1 VSDVSVAQTVTAP
14 HRPQA
19 IPRVLSIAGTDPTGG
34 AGIQADLKSIG
45 ALGGYGMAVVTA
57 LVAQNTHGVREVHV
71 PPTAFLAAQLD
82 AVSDDVQID
91 AVKIGMLQSAE
102 IIETVR
108 EWLARVRP
116 PVVVLDPVMVATSGD
131 RLLDPAAEDA
141 LRTLATVVDL
151 ITPNLA
157 ELAVLVRRPRATAWE
172 QALDDARALASAT
185 GTAVLLKGG
194 HLDGADCP
202 DAVVAA
208 DGAVHEVGGTR
219 VATRNTHGTGCSLS
233 SAMAT
238 LRAGG
243 AAWPDALVRAK
254 TWLTGALAH
263 ADALGVGGGN
273 GPIDHFHERRVAAEP
288 TRPEAP
294 RVAPA
299 VRGGAVGT
307 VPAASWA
314 AQVWDA
320 AAAVRADVDA
330 LAFVRGLADGSLPR
344 ATFLRYLAQ
353 DALYLGEYSRVLAK
367 ASALAPTSEE
377 QAFWARAAES
387 SIVEERRLHE
397 SHLGSPPDAP
407 APQTLAYTNH
417 LHASARSY
425 GELVAAL
432 LPCFWL
438 YTDLGVRLA
447 PRRHDAHPY
456 DDWLAMYG
464 DPAFTA
470 ATARAADIA
479 DAAAREAGPHER
491 ARMSA
496 AFARS
501 MEHEREFF
509 ARA

>member
-1 VSDVSVAQTVTAP
+1 VTGTSPAAAAP
-14 HRPQA
+14 TPVRAVA

-34 AGIQADLKSIG
+34 AGVQADLKSIG

-57 LVAQNTHGVREVHV
+57 LVAQNTRGVREVHV
-71 PPTAFLAAQLD
+71 PPTKFLVAQLD
-82 AVSDDVQID
+82 AVSDDVEID

-102 IIETVR
+102 IIGTVR
-108 EWLARVRP
+108 QWLGRVRP
-116 PVVVLDPVMVATSGD
+116 PIVVLDPVMVATSGD
-131 RLLDPAAEDA
+131 PLLDPAAEEA
-141 LRTLATVVDL
+141 LRELARDVDL
-151 ITPNLA
+151 VTPNLA
-157 ELAVLVRRPRATAWE
+157 ELAVLTGRTRATSWAQAVADA
-172 QALDDARALASAT
+172 QALARDT
-185 GTAVLLKGG
+185 GTTVLLKGG

-202 DAVVAA
+202 DAIVAA
-208 DGAVHEVGGTR
+208 HGAVHEVGGARVQTR
-219 VATRNTHGTGCSLS
+219 HTHGTGCSLS

-243 AAWPDALVRAK
+243 ATWPEALQRAK
-254 TWLTGALAH
+254 TWLTGALAR
-263 ADALGVGGGN
+263 ADALRVGEGN
-273 GPIDHFHERRVAAEP
+273 GPIDHFHELRGAASS
-288 TRPEAP
+288 
-294 RVAPA
+294 
-299 VRGGAVGT
+299 T
-307 VPAASWA
+307 VPSWSA
-314 AQVWDA
+314 RVWEA
-320 AAAVRADVDA
+320 AAPVRADVDD
-330 LAFVRGLADGSLPR
+330 LDFVRGLGDGTLPHE
-344 ATFLRYLAQ
+344 TFLRYLAQ

-397 SHLGSPPDAP
+397 SHLGATDAAS

-425 GELVAAL
+425 AELVAAL

-438 YTDLGVRLA
+438 YTDLGIRLA
-447 PRRHDAHPY
+447 TRRHDEHPY

-470 ATARAADIA
+470 ATARATEIA
-479 DAAAREAGPHER
+479 DAAALEAGPIER
-491 ARMSA
+491 ARMDA

>member
-1 VSDVSVAQTVTAP
+1 MTDTALSAPAPTTVRA
-14 HRPQA
+14 A
-19 IPRVLSIAGTDPTGG
+19 AVPRVLSIAGTDPTGG
-34 AGIQADLKSIG
+34 AGVQADLKSIA

-57 LVAQNTHGVREVHV
+57 LVAQNTRGVREVHV

-82 AVSDDVQID
+82 AVSDDVEID
-91 AVKIGMLQSAE
+91 AVKIGMLQSVE
-102 IIETVR
+102 IIGTVR
-108 EWLARVRP
+108 AWLARVRP
-116 PVVVLDPVMVATSGD
+116 PIVVLDPVMVATSGD

-141 LRTLATVVDL
+141 LRELVGEADL
-151 ITPNLA
+151 VTPNLA
-157 ELAVLVRRPRATAWE
+157 ELAVLVGRDRATTWAQAVDDA
-172 QALDDARALASAT
+172 QALARAT
-185 GTAVLLKGG
+185 GTTVLLKGG

-202 DAVVAA
+202 DAVVSAGGGVEEVA
-208 DGAVHEVGGTR
+208 GAR
-219 VATRNTHGTGCSLS
+219 VETRNTHGTGCSLS

-238 LRAGG
+238 LRAAG
-243 AAWPDALVRAK
+243 AAWPEALERAK

-263 ADALGVGGGN
+263 ADALRVGEGN
-273 GPIDHFHERRVAAEP
+273 GPIDHFHEHRA
-288 TRPEAP
+288 
-294 RVAPA
+294 
-299 VRGGAVGT
+299 
-307 VPAASWA
+307 AASVPRPTWSTN
-314 AQVWDA
+314 VWDA
-320 AAAVRADVDA
+320 AATVRADVDA
-330 LAFVRGLADGSLPR
+330 LEFVRGLGDGTLPR
-344 ATFLRYLAQ
+344 ETFLRYLAQ
-353 DALYLGEYSRVLAK
+353 DAVYLGEYSRVLAK

-377 QAFWARAAES
+377 QAFWAQAAES

-397 SHLGSPPDAP
+397 SHLGSVTAAP

-438 YTDLGVRLA
+438 YTDIGIRLA
-447 PRRHDAHPY
+447 ARRHDAHPY

-470 ATARAADIA
+470 ATARATEIA
-479 DAAAREAGPHER
+479 DAAALEAGPLER
-491 ARMSA
+491 VRMDA